1 MLALEQQN
9 QQDWLDL
16 QEEGTQKKLARIDA
30 DYDRQKAEIEKK
42 ARELAE
48 LNRKAGVTDTNAAGL
63 TDRQQEEIDRANTLA
78 EDTRK
83 KEVTAVYREEAV
95 AMRDYLKEYGSYQQQ
110 LYLICQRYGFEIKS

>member
-1 MLALEQQN
+1 MQARQKLNDELLALEQQN
-9 QQDWLDL
+9 QQEWIAL
-16 QEEGTQKKLARIDA
+16 QEEGTQKKLTRIDA

-48 LNRKAGVTDTNAAGL
+48 LNRKAGVTGTNAAGL

-83 KEVTAVYREEAV
+83 KRSRRFTGRKPSPCATT
-95 AMRDYLKEYGSYQQQ
+95 
-110 LYLICQRYGFEIKS
+110 

>member
-1 MLALEQQN
+1 MTTPPRQRRKKRKQARQKLNDELLALEQQN

-48 LNRKAGVTDTNAAGL
+48 AEPKGGRHRHQRRRA
-63 TDRQQEEIDRANTLA
+63 DR
-78 EDTRK
+78 
-83 KEVTAVYREEAV
+83 
-95 AMRDYLKEYGSYQQQ
+95 
-110 LYLICQRYGFEIKS
+110 